1 MAGRAESVGDG
12 PRSVFIS
19 DLDGAHDRAVANYF
33 TDNVQLVFNDGD
45 GTFDDGGS
53 PRGVK
58 RLDYH
63 LFDGYGKITVEKM
76 QGATTEVVVTPC
88 FLWYAHRDLNPE
100 PTD

>member
-1 MAGRAESVGDG
+1 M
-12 PRSVFIS
+12 FIS
-19 DLDGAHDRAVANYF
+19 DSDGEHDRAVANYF

-45 GTFDDGGS
+45 GRFDYGGLT
-53 PRGVK
+53 GVQGEAAK

-88 FLWYAHRDLNPE
+88 CLWYAHRDSNPE